1 MHKISEYTEL
11 KIPDYALSYLVNAD
25 SSGLETED
33 IENIDSFMEQFY
45 TEAKENDGNVIFNTS
60 EVIDDDGEVLEYTEP
75 YFCSYPEFGLPCD
88 VVDCTV
94 LIVK

>member
-11 KIPDYALSYLVNAD
+11 KIPDYALSYLVNND
-25 SSGLETED
+25 SSGIEEED
-33 IENIDSFMEQFY
+33 IKNIDSFMEQFY

-60 EVIDDDGEVLEYTEP
+60 EIIDGDGEILEYQEP
-75 YFCSYPEFGLPCD
+75 YFCHFPVFGLACN